1 MLMLFGQDWVKY
13 IGTCSTWHGSLQ
25 KTVLCNSQRL
35 ALNPLSTCNENG
47 FASAEEPEM
56 AGPRFLKRS
65 KLWLILHQHKDQACH
80 GDVYSNLLHLPF
92 ANCYQHG
99 SIHVTSLRRP
109 KKKVSHLSPA
119 IKHGLLENPR
129 TKRCLLAGKSS
140 N

>member
-25 KTVLCNSQRL
+25 KTVFCNSQRL

-65 KLWLILHQHKDQACH
+65 KLWLILHQHKDQDAMEMYIQTYCIYPLPTATSMGQYMSH
-80 GDVYSNLLHLPF
+80 HFAGQKKRSHTFLRQSSMVCWKIPELNAVY
-92 ANCYQHG
+92 
-99 SIHVTSLRRP
+99 
-109 KKKVSHLSPA
+109 
-119 IKHGLLENPR
+119 
-129 TKRCLLAGKSS
+129 
-140 N
+140 